1 MFSADLGKQ
10 VCLLWN
16 FYVQFEMFAWAFYGF
31 SGTELS
37 QKMVYMK
44 IFAFEQSSTWL
55 AKWIYSCVESRHEII
70 W

>member
-1 MFSADLGKQ
+1 MEHKVWELVCNLCWVRKMFSAGLGKQ

-16 FYVQFEMFAWAFYGF
+16 FYVRFEMFAWAFYGF

-44 IFAFEQSSTWL
+44 IFAFEQSST
-55 AKWIYSCVESRHEII
+55 
-70 W
+70 